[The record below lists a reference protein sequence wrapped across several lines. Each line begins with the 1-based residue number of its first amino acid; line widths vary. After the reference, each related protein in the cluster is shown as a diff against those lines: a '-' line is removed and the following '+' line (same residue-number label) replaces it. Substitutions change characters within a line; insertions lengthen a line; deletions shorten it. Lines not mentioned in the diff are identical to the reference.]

1 MSGSGMSIR
10 DGGGD
15 RESVRQC
22 FLFSNHLIITTRT
35 QSGKLHLVDNI
46 GKIPLAD
53 VTLIE
58 DPHEEV
64 RGRSSILKSLREKF
78 NLIFNFI
85 NPINGRETS
94 RTHPV

>member
-1 MSGSGMSIR
+1 MSIR

-64 RGRSSILKSLREKF
+64 RGRNSILIRKKISYDFQLHQSDKW
-78 NLIFNFI
+78 
-85 NPINGRETS
+85 
-94 RTHPV
+94 

>member
-1 MSGSGMSIR
+1 MSIR

-64 RGRSSILKSLREKF
+64 RGRSSILIRKKISYDFQLHQSDKW
-78 NLIFNFI
+78 
-85 NPINGRETS
+85 
-94 RTHPV
+94 

>member
-1 MSGSGMSIR
+1 MSIR

-64 RGRSSILKSLREKF
+64 RGRSSIFKTEGK
-78 NLIFNFI
+78 IFI
-85 NPINGRETS
+85 
-94 RTHPV
+94 

>member
-1 MSGSGMSIR
+1 MSIR

-64 RGRSSILKSLREKF
+64 RGRSSILKSLREKISF
-78 NLIFNFI
+78 DFQLHQ
-85 NPINGRETS
+85 S
-94 RTHPV
+94 DKW

>member
-1 MSGSGMSIR
+1 MSIR

-64 RGRSSILKSLREKF
+64 RGRSSFLKTYKGNSLYDF
-78 NLIFNFI
+78 QL
-85 NPINGRETS
+85 GRETS
-94 RTHPV
+94 RTHLV

>member
-1 MSGSGMSIR
+1 MSIR

-64 RGRSSILKSLREKF
+64 RANYFPIYTAWKNGNVMILLYE
-78 NLIFNFI
+78 
-85 NPINGRETS
+85 
-94 RTHPV
+94 